1 MNNKLT
7 IKQIVKDFKDNK
19 YSPKELLEETIKT
32 IKRKD
37 PHYHA
42 FVSLILD
49 KAKESISKK
58 QKGLLYGIPSS
69 LKDNFNWE
77 GTKTTASSNMLKS
90 YISPYNATAVE
101 NLLTNSACIVGKTNM
116 DAFAHGSS
124 TETSDFFTTL
134 NPYDDTKVS
143 GGSSGGS
150 AVAVALGMSVYA
162 LGTETAGSVRG
173 PASWC
178 GVVGFVPTYGRISRY
193 GIIAMSSSLDRVG
206 VFTNSVEDSA
216 ILLEILS
223 GKDTLDATTIQEVPQ
238 KLQNSLDMDLRGLRI
253 GLPKQYFNKNFEK
266 EVLDR
271 TIEVSKL
278 LESKGA
284 KLLEL
289 DLLDSKYSIATYTI
303 IQRSEV
309 ASNLARM
316 DGIRYGY
323 MSTEEASDILE
334 QISYNRGEGLGF
346 EAKQRSVSGTFS
358 LFKDNYEKFF
368 HKAQKV
374 RTLIIED
381 FAKSFDGVDVI
392 LAPTMPSVAPKLGVI
407 ENNPV
412 YGELADILT
421 EPSALAGLPCINIP
435 AGLDS
440 NDMPIGVQLIAK
452 QYAEKTV
459 LSVAHKLEKLL
470 N

>member
-42 FVSLILD
+42 FVSLTLD

-284 KLLEL
+284 KLIEL

-392 LAPTMPSVAPKLGVI
+392 LAPTMPSIAPKLGVI